1 MELKNHKK
9 KVQRR
14 LELFE
19 IKNFSHFV
27 DKLYLFFF
35 V

>member
-1 MELKNHKK
+1 MELKKTQK

-27 DKLYLFFF
+27 DKIYLFFF